1 MPAHPVAL
9 ELIRLAG
16 IPIAAPSANL
26 FSHISPTSAAHVLE
40 DLDGRIDA
48 VLDAGPTIHGVE
60 STVLDP
66 CRSPM
71 VLYRPGAITAD
82 QIRGVAGPVE
92 LFEKDAGREI
102 GSKQPGFEEALPS
115 PGVGLRHYAPRA
127 RLILIE
133 DSATEGVGI
142 ETGGELSG
150 RLAAAAARYG
160 TEGLGIMLPAEL
172 TASAPHGASLFP
184 WGAWSA
190 PEQLAHQLY
199 AGLRELDAQGCT
211 VILCP
216 VPRGDGI
223 AAAIRDRLRKAAFS
237 G

>member
-1 MPAHPVAL
+1 MRFWTP
-9 ELIRLAG
+9 
-16 IPIAAPSANL
+16 
-26 FSHISPTSAAHVLE
+26 
-40 DLDGRIDA
+40 
-48 VLDAGPTIHGVE
+48 GPTIHGVE

-71 VLYRPGAITAD
+71 VIYRPGAITAE
-82 QIRGVAGPVE
+82 QIRAVAGPVVF
-92 LFEKDAGREI
+92 LRRIRARQPPKQPEI
-102 GSKQPGFEEALPS
+102 GEALPS

-133 DSATEGVGI
+133 DSAPEG
-142 ETGGELSG
+142 ERTGANCPGVSG
-150 RLAAAAARYG
+150 RRRRSTAPSGWVHAAGRVD
-160 TEGLGIMLPAEL
+160 GIGSPRGMF
-172 TASAPHGASLFP
+172 FP
-184 WGAWSA
+184 RGAWSA
-190 PEQLAHQLY
+190 PEELAHQLY

-223 AAAIRDRLRKAAFS
+223 AAAIRDRLRKAAFP